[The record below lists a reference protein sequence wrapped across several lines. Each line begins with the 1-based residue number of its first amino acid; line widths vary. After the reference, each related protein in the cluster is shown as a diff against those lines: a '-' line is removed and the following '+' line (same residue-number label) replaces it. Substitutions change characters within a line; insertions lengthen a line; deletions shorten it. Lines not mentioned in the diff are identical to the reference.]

1 MATNI
6 GLPGIWAQ
14 VFWALIVAAAVAA
27 AAAAG
32 AKGKS
37 FYREALEPPESLIK
51 QREKQKAVEQRWEL
65 MGPKEQKSQRGRA
78 KWFPDMKK
86 IPIPKKADSRK
97 PPPPEKFRCF
107 LVDICWTSWT

>member
-14 VFWALIVAAAVAA
+14 VFWALIVAAV
-27 AAAAG
+27 AAAG

-65 MGPKEQKSQRGRA
+65 MGQKEQKSQRGRA

-86 IPIPKKADSRK
+86 NSDSEKGRLEK
-97 PPPPEKFRCF
+97 TPTPEKFRCF
-107 LVDICWTSWT
+107 

>member
-65 MGPKEQKSQRGRA
+65 MGQKEQKSQRGRA

-86 IPIPKKADSRK
+86 NSDSEKGRLEK
-97 PPPPEKFRCF
+97 TPTPEKFRCF
-107 LVDICWTSWT
+107 